1 MCLKCWTA
9 KNVKLCLDTKLNEA
23 TQTQEIGDRLE
34 KAKKDVE
41 ILSEIS
47 ERLKEVSRETEEIQ
61 DKIFEL
67 KDKAEKD
74 YRNFSAIHASQL
86 ELLVNTENGQV
97 KVAIEFP
104 KVGIN

>member
-1 MCLKCWTA
+1 MRKALNSK
-9 KNVKLCLDTKLNEA
+9 KNEIFQDTKLNEA

-104 KVGIN
+104 KVKIN